1 MREGSYSISWPV
13 SEYSRAEQLS
23 MTNDNGRTIIWNREA
38 AESQQP
44 PPEAAK
50 IVIGIV
56 TASSAEQLTL
66 VTDRVMSSY
75 VPEGTPM
82 TLAITPATQIVPL
95 YGSTAGSQPQVGNEV
110 TATYSGAPEKGVA
123 SEIRVLSQTAT
134 NYRPIEPRQ
143 TSCPW

>member
-1 MREGSYSISWPV
+1 M
-13 SEYSRAEQLS
+13 
-23 MTNDNGRTIIWNREA
+23 
-38 AESQQP
+38 
-44 PPEAAK
+44 
-50 IVIGIV
+50 

-66 VTDRVMSSY
+66 VTDRAMSSY

-110 TATYSGAPEKGVA
+110 TATYSGAPDKGVA

-143 TSCPW
+143 ISCPW